1 MKTSVVAAMK
11 QKSAENLK
19 LKDVSFVDFDSIDL
33 EEMSASITEA
43 DLQEFSA
50 SVEVSANLKITYEG
64 TLPDSY
70 RVLNSMIQDWVDDH
84 DEDLKKVINPKLIPF
99 LKEHYKDVDISDL
112 KEDFDDYIWE
122 DQVDYMPEIDE
133 DNNVIKFTV
142 DLVLEVE
149 EDVSG
154 DDD

>member
-11 QKSAENLK
+11 EFARKNLK

-33 EEMSASITEA
+33 EEMDASITEA
-43 DLQEFSA
+43 DLQDFSA

-64 TLPDSY
+64 ELPESY
-70 RVLNSMIQDWVDDH
+70 RILNSMLQDWVDDH
-84 DEDLKKVINPKLIPF
+84 DEELKKVINPKLIPF
-99 LKEHYKDVDISDL
+99 LKEHYKDVDVSDL

-133 DNNVIKFTV
+133 DKKEIKFVV

-149 EDVSG
+149 EKEEDG
-154 DDD
+154 D